1 MLSLGSKDRQIYI
14 RNESHSLKKKVNSA
28 FQKFIQEH
36 DQFHEL
42 KSPRLKG
49 FLSDISRFN
58 QKILGN

>member
-14 RNESHSLKKKVNSA
+14 RNEFKKFKKKVNLA

-42 KSPRLKG
+42 KSPRLEG